1 MHKRMLVQAS
11 GGDISTRMSHE
22 SDNTRN
28 LTGVDNSDN
37 KVKVRCDL
45 CADQWLFVISTG
57 RSGSTSLMTM
67 LNLVPGMFYCLTRIP

>member
-11 GGDISTRMSHE
+11 GGDISTRMIHE

-28 LTGVDNSDN
+28 LTGVDYSDN

-45 CADQWLFVISTG
+45 CADQWLFIISTG

-67 LNLVPGMFYCLTRIP
+67 LNLVPGMYYCLARIP

>member
-22 SDNTRN
+22 SDNMRN
-28 LTGVDNSDN
+28 LTAVDYSDN

-67 LNLVPGMFYCLTRIP
+67 LNLVPGMYYCLARIP